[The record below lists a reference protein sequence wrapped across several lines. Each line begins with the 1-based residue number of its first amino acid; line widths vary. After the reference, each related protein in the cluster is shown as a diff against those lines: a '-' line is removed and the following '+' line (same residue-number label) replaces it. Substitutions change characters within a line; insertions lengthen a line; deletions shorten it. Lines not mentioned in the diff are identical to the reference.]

1 MKSLKIF
8 KKVISNMRIRNRL
21 MAIYVI
27 AGLIPLLL
35 VGTYLTISTRNIVRE
50 RAVSEAEANSDR
62 IVDRIKEITDLASDV
77 SELLY
82 VDKRLQSLVT
92 TQYNEKDRSL
102 ILEDYEQYTTITEYM
117 NYYASIDDII
127 LYVKNETVLDWSIV
141 KVTDRIAAQP
151 WYQKTIKNGAKIT
164 WQYVYDEYLDK
175 YNLALHRVIKND
187 NGNEIGVLQI
197 KVTEQPLKN
206 IIQDEPFDTFIILND
221 EVIISNDKRTEDV
234 SIANINYKDNGISYI
249 EYGNEK
255 IVAISRNVTS
265 NEINSIKVVSMIPLN
280 KIYRQSDL
288 KSATGFAIIFIS
300 MAISIIIIFKFSNN
314 FSKRVI
320 VFKGE
325 MHKVVSGD
333 FEIIKTLEGDDEI
346 AELYD
351 DLYKM
356 IDSIQLLINQ
366 VYVEKIQKEQLASK
380 QKDVEFK
387 MLASQI
393 NPHFLYNTL
402 ETIRMKAYC
411 NEQYE
416 IAEIVKIL
424 AKIMRRNL
432 EINDNLVSL
441 ESEITMIKN
450 YLKIQK
456 FRFGDRI
463 TYDINIECNIDDYYV
478 LPLLFQPVVENAFVH
493 GFEHKQ
499 GIGEIK
505 IIISKDEN
513 RLIFS
518 IRDNGVGISPET
530 LENLRASISNINYK
544 GKSIGLNNVNHR
556 IKIYYGDEYGV
567 EIFSGLEVGTEVKIY
582 LPIN

>member
-255 IVAISRNVTS
+255 IVAISRNITS